1 MSNKNIREKQEL
13 ESLFFNPKYSR
24 QAWKSLGQAIAMQPA
39 TQPIPVV
46 DKDGNLTANST
57 IEQYSYSK
65 LSDDLKLLC
74 KTQRPPTEL
83 EMILHCQ
90 MVKARTDTSAAV
102 FIRDTLGAKPIDESK
117 VEAQINNPYESLS
130 DEELELLQQLR
141 DKKKQEEL
149 QRAMNDNPDA
159 LISTPRT
166 MAIPMSE
173 TPTTCN
179 TASDLETL
187 ASNHTEE

>member
-39 TQPIPVV
+39 TKPIPVV

-117 VEAQINNPYESLS
+117 VEAQISNPYESLS

-149 QRAMNDNPDA
+149 QRAMNSNPDA

-173 TPTTCN
+173 TPTCQ

-187 ASNHTEE
+187 ASNYMKE